1 VVKVAGPVAQCLF
14 LHLLENVIQVVLN
27 IGMWGTWEVMRV
39 VTLWWVVVAVKYL
52 LLKLEGLGSQLLQM
66 DLRTLRDLQEL
77 RGLGLLTLGNLR
89 VVLSHPV
96 IQELTLLLSL

>member
-1 VVKVAGPVAQCLF
+1 
-14 LHLLENVIQVVLN
+14 
-27 IGMWGTWEVMRV
+27 MRV

-66 DLRTLRDLQEL
+66 DLRTLRDPQEL

-89 VVLSHPV
+89 VVLSRPA